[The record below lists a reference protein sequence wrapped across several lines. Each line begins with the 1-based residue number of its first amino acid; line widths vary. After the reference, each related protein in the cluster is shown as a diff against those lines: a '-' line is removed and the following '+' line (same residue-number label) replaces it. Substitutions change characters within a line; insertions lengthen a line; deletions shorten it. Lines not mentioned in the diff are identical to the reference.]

1 MPRVYRSPV
10 KETSRKAPLESP
22 RPHPP
27 YQPLH
32 AAEDAAHTAAV
43 EEARH
48 TAAAEEAAQADIHRQ
63 TEPDTPGDTHTPLDT
78 DNPPEIQATLDT
90 PAPHTPAPDNISHAG
105 TVAGPQSGM
114 DPSVT
119 SIPTQHQQ

>member
-1 MPRVYRSPV
+1 MSRVYWSPV

-22 RPHPP
+22 HPHPP

-32 AAEDAAHTAAV
+32 AAEDAAHTAAA

-48 TAAAEEAAQADIHRQ
+48 TAVEKAAQVDIPRQ
-63 TEPDTPGDTHTPLDT
+63 TEPDTPSDTHTLPDT
-78 DNPPEIQATLDT
+78 DSPVEIQSAPDT
-90 PAPHTPAPDNISHAG
+90 PAPHNAAHAG

-114 DPSVT
+114 VPYVT
-119 SIPTQHQQ
+119 LIPPQHQQ